1 MAKRVHCTHCEGV
14 VAVGGRAI
22 SVVCPHCNKRL
33 VVGDVLVDK
42 YRAVRKVAT
51 CGDIVVAS
59 RGHLVASVKAEN
71 LTVNGKL
78 RGDVFVRGRVA
89 IESTGSLTGDVEA
102 PLLRVESG
110 GLLNGIVR
118 IGDKQPPKTAV

>member
-1 MAKRVHCTHCEGV
+1 MDKRVYCTHCDGI
-14 VAVGGRAI
+14 VAIGGRAM

-33 VVGDVLVDK
+33 EVGDVLVEK

-59 RGHLVASVKAEN
+59 RGHLIASVKAEN
-71 LTVNGKL
+71 LTVTGKL
-78 RGDVFVRGRVA
+78 RGDVIVRGRVA
-89 IESTGSLTGDVEA
+89 IESTGSVTGDVEA

-110 GLLNGIVR
+110 GLLNGVVR
-118 IGDKQPPKTAV
+118 IGGGQPRD